1 VRGKGARKGVEIAT
15 PWLRVLSSFPL
26 RLSAPSSLPG
36 VVLSR
41 ATWASRT
48 LHDREFRWRIPD
60 TLLHAMHVCMYY
72 TCIYCIPIHIYISRQ
87 TLQPV
92 NRRYSEKFTD

>member
-1 VRGKGARKGVEIAT
+1 VRGKGARKGVEVAT
-15 PWLRVLSSFPL
+15 PWLRILSSFPL

-60 TLLHAMHVCMYY
+60 TLLHAMHVCV
-72 TCIYCIPIHIYISRQ
+72 CIIHAYITYLYIYIYIYPDK
-87 TLQPV
+87 L
-92 NRRYSEKFTD
+92 YSQ